1 MSHHRLAWLVVL
13 AWGLLIAALGMHA
26 IDPAP
31 LSPAELDIDSPARPA
46 IYLLAAGIVTCM
58 VGLIGL
64 IGRSRPQ
71 GGDADSA
78 TPLGRL
84 NR

>member
-1 MSHHRLAWLVVL
+1 MSHHRLAWLAVI

-31 LSPAELDIDSPARPA
+31 LSPLELDIDSPARPA

-58 VGLIGL
+58 VGLIGVL
-64 IGRSRPQ
+64 GWSRPPND
-71 GGDADSA
+71 DADA
-78 TPLGRL
+78 VNALGRL

>member
-1 MSHHRLAWLVVL
+1 MLQRLPWLAVIV
-13 AWGLLIAALGMHA
+13 WGLFIAALGMHA

-31 LSPAELDIDSPARPA
+31 ISPAEIDVDGPARPA

-58 VGLIGL
+58 VGLAGL
-64 IGRSRPQ
+64 LGWKRPLD
-71 GGDADSA
+71 GTADSA
-78 TPLGRL
+78 DQFGRL